1 MSKSRAKNVKRM
13 KKLLAAKK
21 KRERE
26 LSRKIVDEQFD
37 EFLVKNG
44 LNRATMSNQ
53 QLSLARSIMK
63 SLEECPYT

>member
-26 LSRKIVDEQFD
+26 LSRKIVDERFD

-53 QLSLARSIMK
+53 QLSLVRSIMK

>member
-21 KRERE
+21 RKQQE
-26 LSRKIVDEQFD
+26 LSKKIIDERFD
-37 EFLVKNG
+37 EFLAKTG
-44 LNRATMSNQ
+44 LNRATMSKQ

-63 SLEECPYT
+63 SQEECPYT

>member
-21 KRERE
+21 KRELE
-26 LSRKIVDEQFD
+26 LSRKIVDERFD
-37 EFLVKNG
+37 EFLAKNG